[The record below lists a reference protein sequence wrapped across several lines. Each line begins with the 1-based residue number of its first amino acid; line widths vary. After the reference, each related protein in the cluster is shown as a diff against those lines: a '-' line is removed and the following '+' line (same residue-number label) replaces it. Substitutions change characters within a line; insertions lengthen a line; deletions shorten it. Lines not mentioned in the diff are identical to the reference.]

1 MAYVSNSIG
10 LNDYVTG
17 TLRAILRSMNM
28 MISTMQQM
36 DRVSQT
42 VGADGFSAMNRE
54 VSAAYVQLE
63 QLENQLRQVD
73 LANQRTGNSFGSWSS
88 RIMGAW
94 GALELIQQGVQAIGH
109 MTNFADEFTNANAR
123 LSLVRD
129 DGRTQEEFQRQILA
143 LSNSTRSSY
152 TATAALVARMGRS
165 EQFRGNNEQ
174 AMRFADIVNKSL
186 TISGA
191 GTAEASS
198 VVTQL
203 SQAMSSGV
211 LRGEEFNAVMENGSR
226 LAEAMAT
233 ELGVGIGELRQM
245 AMDGELTADIVADA
259 IMKAGSVIDE
269 EFSKMPVTFGQ
280 NMEIMKNT
288 MGTWLAGMAEAG
300 GALGQLNQMFTELN
314 VFLMSDTG
322 QGLLNG
328 IAMLLFLIIHL
339 LDLAFGGIG
348 SLIAGWEALG
358 TVGDAVIYG
367 VLITG
372 LLLASQ
378 AAFAAAAGLWAQV
391 PPLLAAGAAW
401 LWMHAP
407 VVLIS
412 LAIGGAIAALGYFG
426 FTAQDVL
433 TFVGGL
439 FSGLGAFLVNFVI
452 VLLNVFGVFVNFLAN
467 CFIDP
472 VYAIEALFYNMADKV
487 LGCLNGL
494 ISGFINGVNWLIDQ
508 VNSKL
513 GTDLD
518 TLSQREIGNPFTKPT
533 STKSVVEFVGM
544 DYVDMNKWAGAGA
557 EFASGFVR
565 KAGFSGAGFDNGI
578 GSIDTIGTIP
588 NLGHLDDVGEVGKI
602 RADVNIADEDLKL
615 LEDLIIQNRVNQ
627 INVTVQTKAPRITNN
642 NTINNG
648 QDFDE
653 FLAGMVDGLDEA
665 VQVSTDE
672 DYDI

>member
-42 VGADGFSAMNRE
+42 VGADGFSAMHRE

-94 GALELIQQGVQAIGH
+94 GALELIQQGVQAIGQ

-165 EQFRGNNEQ
+165 EQFRGDNEQ

-226 LAEAMAT
+226 LAEAMAA
-233 ELGVGIGELRQM
+233 ELGVGIGALRQM
-245 AMDGELTADIVADA
+245 AMDGELTSDVVADA
-259 IMKAGSVIDE
+259 IMRAGEVIDA
-269 EFSKMPVTFGQ
+269 EFERMPVTFGQ
-280 NMEIMKNT
+280 NIEIMKNT
-288 MGTWLAGMAEAG
+288 MGTWLAQMAEAN
-300 GALGQLNQMFTELN
+300 GALGQLNQMFTSFN
-314 VFLMSDTG
+314 SYLMSESG
-322 QGLLNG
+322 Q
-328 IAMLLFLIIHL
+328 
-339 LDLAFGGIG
+339 
-348 SLIAGWEALG
+348 
-358 TVGDAVIYG
+358 AVLSG
-367 VLITG
+367 
-372 LLLASQ
+372 
-378 AAFAAAAGLWAQV
+378 
-391 PPLLAAGAAW
+391 
-401 LWMHAP
+401 
-407 VVLIS
+407 
-412 LAIGGAIAALGYFG
+412 LAIGLSFIILLFSSLFNVAGMVLPGVDQLFAAIGWSVENTANLIGFFVNLIFSSLPVIAPILIMIAGVFLTLYGRTLSLTTATMVQAAWSSVAATATNVWSFATIVLRNGITMLNVALRNNPIGMIVTLVLAVIVAFGAWQVATNGLRQTFSDVFAGIVDITEKAINFIIESINGIIGGFNKVGGWLGNALGFDYKGVQEITYRANFQG
-426 FTAQDVL
+426 FKEAGQNFIENFTMDDLKKRLGINL
-433 TFVGGL
+433 TGSSAVGL
-439 FSGLGAFLVNFVI
+439 
-452 VLLNVFGVFVNFLAN
+452 
-467 CFIDP
+467 
-472 VYAIEALFYNMADKV
+472 
-487 LGCLNGL
+487 
-494 ISGFINGVNWLIDQ
+494 
-508 VNSKL
+508 
-513 GTDLD
+513 
-518 TLSQREIGNPFTKPT
+518 
-533 STKSVVEFVGM
+533 
-544 DYVDMNKWAGAGA
+544 
-557 EFASGFVR
+557 
-565 KAGFSGAGFDNGI
+565 DNGI
-578 GSIDTIGTIP
+578 GSIDTVGSIGT
-588 NLGHLDDVGEVGKI
+588 LDNVGEVGKI
-602 RADVNIADEDLKL
+602 RDDVNIADEDLKL

-627 INVTVQTKAPRITNN
+627 INVTVQTRAPQITNN
-642 NTINNG
+642 NTINTD
-648 QDFDE
+648 QDFDA

-665 VQVSTDE
+665 VQVSVDE

>member
-17 TLRAILRSMNM
+17 TLRTILRSMNM

-36 DRVSQT
+36 DRASQT
-42 VGADGFSAMNRE
+42 VGANGFSAMNRE
-54 VSAAYVQLE
+54 MSAAYLQLE
-63 QLENQLRQVD
+63 QLKNQLRQVD
-73 LANQRTGNSFGSWSS
+73 LANQRAGDSFGSWSG

-94 GALELIQQGVQAIGH
+94 GALELIQQGVQVIGQ

-245 AMDGELTADIVADA
+245 AMDGELTADIVAGA
-259 IMKAGSVIDE
+259 IMKAGSAIDE

-280 NMEIMKNT
+280 NIEIMKNT
-288 MGTWLAGMAEAG
+288 MGTWLARMAEAG
-300 GALGQLNQMFTELN
+300 GALEQLNQMFTSFNSYLMSESGQTALSGLAVGLNFIILLLSNAFDIAGMVLPGVDQLFATIGWSIENTVNLIGFFANLIFSSLPLIVPILVVIAGVFLTLYGRTLLFTTATMIQTAWSSAATTATNAWSFATIILKNSITMLN
-314 VFLMSDTG
+314 VALRANPIGMVVT
-322 QGLLNG
+322 LVLAV
-328 IAMLLFLIIHL
+328 IV
-339 LDLAFGGIG
+339 AFGAWQVATNGLRQTFSDVFAGI
-348 SLIAGWEALG
+348 
-358 TVGDAVIYG
+358 VD
-367 VLITG
+367 ITER
-372 LLLASQ
+372 
-378 AAFAAAAGLWAQV
+378 
-391 PPLLAAGAAW
+391 
-401 LWMHAP
+401 
-407 VVLIS
+407 
-412 LAIGGAIAALGYFG
+412 AI
-426 FTAQDVL
+426 
-433 TFVGGL
+433 
-439 FSGLGAFLVNFVI
+439 NFI
-452 VLLNVFGVFVNFLAN
+452 
-467 CFIDP
+467 
-472 VYAIEALFYNMADKV
+472 IEA
-487 LGCLNGL
+487 
-494 ISGFINGVNWLIDQ
+494 INGVIGGFNKVGGWLGNALGFEYKGVQEITYRANFQGFKEAGQNFIENFTMDDLKK
-508 VNSKL
+508 KL
-513 GTDLD
+513 GINLT
-518 TLSQREIGNPFTKPT
+518 NP
-533 STKSVVEFVGM
+533 
-544 DYVDMNKWAGAGA
+544 VDMGLG
-557 EFASGFVR
+557 
-565 KAGFSGAGFDNGI
+565 NGI
-578 GSIDTIGTIP
+578 NTGGIDTIGNIP

-627 INVTVQTKAPRITNN
+627 INVTVQTKAPQITNN